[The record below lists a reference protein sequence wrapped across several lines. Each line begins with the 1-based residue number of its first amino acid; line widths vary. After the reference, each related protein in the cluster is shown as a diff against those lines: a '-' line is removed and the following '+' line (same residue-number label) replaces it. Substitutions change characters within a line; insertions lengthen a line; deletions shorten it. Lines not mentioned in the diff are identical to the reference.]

1 MKEKFEKAE
10 LLGATRKILA
20 DIATWTENLYDAGV
34 SERLIGVLPEF
45 ESNKDW
51 NVTGSGGPVIE
62 RSIIVGHVGRAFD
75 YLNTN
80 VWHGDPS
87 NLWSTLKELTP
98 LYGLLE
104 SPFAIIDPTENA
116 IHAEAAASVFHI
128 LEEFFARVN
137 FEFEDEAL
145 ELKEL
150 ATIAGLAEKTV
161 RMAAVG
167 QDRNPDL
174 VTFKVGSRTYV
185 SIEESRRWLAT
196 KKIDYRPTEYS
207 DEQFLPPV
215 DPKTMDELG
224 PYLRTIR
231 EKVNLPIDEVGSRL
245 GWDETTLEAYRAIEE
260 GAGDIDL
267 TSITLEV
274 VMQLGQAICPSESSE
289 LVRVIDRVLHPHLLE
304 MKISKLMP
312 SSTGQ

>member
-1 MKEKFEKAE
+1 MKDKFEKAE
-10 LLGATRKILA
+10 LLGATRKILVE
-20 DIATWTENLYDAGV
+20 IATWTENLYDAGV
-34 SERLIGVLPEF
+34 SERLIGVLS
-45 ESNKDW
+45 ESESKKDW

-62 RSIIVGHVGRAFD
+62 RSIIVGHMGRVVD

-104 SPFAIIDPTENA
+104 SPFAIINVTENA
-116 IHAEAAASVFHI
+116 IDAEAAAPVFYV

-150 ATIAGLAEKTV
+150 AKIAGLAEKTI

-167 QDRNPDL
+167 QDKNPDL
-174 VTFKVGSRTYV
+174 VTFKNGSRTYV
-185 SIEESRRWLAT
+185 SIEEARRWLTT
-196 KKIDYRPTEYS
+196 KNIDYRPTEYS
-207 DEQFLPPV
+207 DEQFLPRV

-224 PYLRTIR
+224 PYLRTLR
-231 EKVNLPIDEVGSRL
+231 EKSNQSIPDVTSRL
-245 GWDETTLEAYRAIEE
+245 GWDERTVEAYRAIED
-260 GAGDIDL
+260 GAKEIDL
-267 TSITLEV
+267 MPVTFDV
-274 VMQLGQAICPSESSE
+274 VLQLSHTICPSESSE
-289 LVRVIDRVLHPHLLE
+289 LVRIIDRVLHPHLLE

-312 SSTGQ
+312 SSAGL